1 MSPKI
6 NWNHLIA
13 IIIGWV
19 ICLYALLWMLTS
31 CSAEKH
37 LIKSQKHLDAA
48 KRKGAVVTP
57 DTVWSYK
64 YVPELIYD
72 TLTNSYLQVMR
83 KDSTIHTVTNTVQIG
98 MSRQERLAMESHFK
112 HLEKMMKL
120 ENDKLQKQLKAA
132 TKQNGQNKKT
142 ERVIVKQENKPWMW
156 IAISLICIVMLAGII
171 TYNRFKK

>member
-1 MSPKI
+1 
-6 NWNHLIA
+6 
-13 IIIGWV
+13 
-19 ICLYALLWMLTS
+19 MLTS

-72 TLTNSYLQVMR
+72 TLTNSYLQVLR
-83 KDSTIHTVTNTVQIG
+83 KDSTIHTITNTVQVS

-112 HLEKMMKL
+112 HLERMMKL
-120 ENDKLQKQLKAA
+120 QNDSLKKQLNAA
-132 TKQNGQNKKT
+132 TKINGQNQKT
-142 ERVIVKQENKPWMW
+142 ERVVVRQENKPWMW
-156 IAISLICIVMLAGII
+156 ISISLICIVMLAGIL